1 MSTYKRLSTMRQQAR
16 KMRIPIVRAQ
26 FGALSLGEREDAF
39 FTTVIPFLTARKQPC
54 FPRDCRFCRWAFRK
68 VFTIS
73 REAIVIIVSSE
84 RE

>member
-1 MSTYKRLSTMRQQAR
+1 MQQQAR
-16 KMRIPIVRAQ
+16 KMRIPIVRTQ
-26 FGALSLGEREDAF
+26 SGALSRREDAF
-39 FTTVIPFLTARKQPC
+39 FTTVIPFLTARKQPCC

-73 REAIVIIVSSE
+73 REAIVIIVSFE